1 MQAPETS
8 LTTDAAAAYEAHAH
22 SFLRTRDASLV
33 GSRVV
38 AQWAHTLP
46 PGAEV
51 LELAC
56 GGGLPITQA
65 LHAAG
70 LKLWAVD
77 SSPTLLAEFA
87 RRFPSVPTRCEQVQR
102 STFFARRFDAVV
114 AIGLMFLL
122 PEADQLAL
130 VARLAH
136 VLQPGGRFLFTAPTE
151 VGEWAD
157 LNTGLRCQSLGQ
169 ARYEACL
176 QAHGFRVHATFSDQ
190 GGNHHFDAVRAC

>member
-1 MQAPETS
+1 MNPASHADTAS
-8 LTTDAAAAYEAHAH
+8 AYEAHAH
-22 SFLRTRDASLV
+22 SFLRTRDASAV

-38 AQWAHTLP
+38 AQWARTLQ

-56 GGGLPITQA
+56 GGGHPITQA
-65 LHAAG
+65 LHAGG

-87 RRFPSVPTRCEQVQR
+87 RRFPSVPTRCEKVQH
-102 STFFARRFDAVV
+102 SAFFERRFDAVV
-114 AIGLMFLL
+114 AIGLVFLL

-130 VARLAH
+130 IGRVAQTLH
-136 VLQPGGRFLFTAPTE
+136 PGGRFLFTAPTE

-157 LNTGLRCQSLGQ
+157 LNTGMACLSLGQ

-176 QAHGFRVHATFSDQ
+176 HTHGFCVNTTFTDQ
-190 GGNHHFDAVRAC
+190 GGNHHFDAALAC